1 MKGKL
6 GGRMGQRPGCR
17 RAVLG
22 AAFSV
27 GLTVAALAGSAVAA
41 GPAAAATKPKPLTA
55 PKTTPAQDAQYL
67 TDVAKADPALVTY
80 LQNEGNAGLR
90 AVLTDGSA
98 FCAFLRR
105 GGGIDNAMV
114 ALAEGARSVQSK
126 THLPATVRT
135 YNTVESVA
143 LLTLC
148 PGELKLVPASDRTR
162 LRKLGK
168 ALGPAQG

>member
-1 MKGKL
+1 MKGEL
-6 GGRMGQRPGCR
+6 GGRMGQQSGRR
-17 RAVLG
+17 RAVLR

-27 GLTVAALAGSAVAA
+27 GLTVAGLAGSAVAV
-41 GPAAAATKPKPLTA
+41 GPATAANKPKPLTA
-55 PKTTPAQDAQYL
+55 PKTTPVQDAQYL

-80 LQNEGNAGLR
+80 LQDRGNAGLR

-114 ALAEGARSVQSK
+114 ALAAGAQSVQSK

-148 PGELKLVPASDRTR
+148 PSELKLVPASDRTR

-168 ALGPAQG
+168 ALAPPQG